1 MYDQMVTLETDILVN
16 FGLNVLP
23 NLAEVRPNGSA
34 EPSVEMAEP
43 FGFGRTAILAVRS
56 YTTFFFLREITYSW
70 LLQSFVSGSCNLK
83 DLS

>member
-1 MYDQMVTLETDILVN
+1 MVTLETDILVN

-56 YTTFFFLREITYSW
+56 YTTFFFYVKSLTAGFCKA
-70 LLQSFVSGSCNLK
+70 LLVAVAT
-83 DLS
+83 